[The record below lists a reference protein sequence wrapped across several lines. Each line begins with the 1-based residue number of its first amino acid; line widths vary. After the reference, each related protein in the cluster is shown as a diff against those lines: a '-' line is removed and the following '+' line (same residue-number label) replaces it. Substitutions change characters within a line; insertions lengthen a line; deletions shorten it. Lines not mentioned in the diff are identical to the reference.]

1 MSETNNAESFEQTL
15 ERFEKLVKT
24 MESGG
29 QPLEDMLRLYEEGI
43 ALSQNL
49 KDQLQKAQG
58 KLTELSLQG
67 DMPVE
72 GTAEIT
78 L

>member
-29 QPLEDMLRLYEEGI
+29 QPLEDMLRLYEEGT
-43 ALSQNL
+43 ALSQKL
-49 KDQLQKAQG
+49 KGQLQMAQG

-67 DMPVE
+67 DTPVE